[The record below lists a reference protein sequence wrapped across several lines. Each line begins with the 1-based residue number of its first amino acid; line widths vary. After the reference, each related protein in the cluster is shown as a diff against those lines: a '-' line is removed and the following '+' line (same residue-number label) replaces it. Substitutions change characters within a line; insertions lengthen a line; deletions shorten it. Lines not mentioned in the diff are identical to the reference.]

1 MPSAARKQRE
11 ETVSLRDAKANLSRL
26 TREARA
32 GGRVV
37 ITNHGTPIA
46 DLVPHGMQA
55 SPLRHVKRPGPLPK
69 LIRLEGEGPT
79 ASEVVLSER
88 VA

>member
-1 MPSAARKQRE
+1 MPGAARKQRE
-11 ETVSLRDAKANLSRL
+11 ASVSLRDAKANLSRL
-26 TREARA
+26 TKEAR
-32 GGRVV
+32 GGSRVV

-46 DLVPHGMQA
+46 DLVPHGA
-55 SPLRHVKRPGPLPK
+55 GTAPLRHMKRPGPLPK

-79 ASEVVLSER
+79 ASEVVLSDR